1 MIKENR
7 EKKKLTQEQLA
18 ERVGISWRQLQR
30 IEKNENQ
37 TKISTLKNFIRVL
50 DISDSE
56 IIQFMRKP

>member
-7 EKKKLTQEQLA
+7 EKMKLTQEQLA

-50 DISDSE
+50 DISDIE